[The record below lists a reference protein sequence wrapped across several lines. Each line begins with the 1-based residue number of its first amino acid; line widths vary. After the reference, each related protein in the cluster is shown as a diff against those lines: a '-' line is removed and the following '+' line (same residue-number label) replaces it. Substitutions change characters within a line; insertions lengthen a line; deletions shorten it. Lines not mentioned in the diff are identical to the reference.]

1 MKKQKAIRG
10 LAIALL
16 ITLFC
21 LPSAVFAKAE
31 EAFEKR
37 LDLHKDGRI
46 YLKNI
51 SGDITIKGWS
61 KSEVLVKARKITQ
74 RKEDLDNISIDI
86 TRTNG
91 TVRIITN
98 YQDGGWSDFSNV
110 SVYYEL
116 FVPEKASVE
125 VETVSGNAD
134 AREIGG
140 DLGITT
146 VSGDLEIVGAGGGVR
161 ARSTSGDLKIVSAGP
176 RVRAK
181 SVSGDIYLQTITGE
195 TGLNT
200 ISGDIT
206 IRDIQ
211 GSVEVES
218 LSGGIELKGVL
229 KAENVEVKST
239 SGRIEYEGE
248 LEGRGNY
255 ILTTHSGDIYMNFTD
270 NSHFELKTKTLSGE
284 VECDFE
290 VKLSDKISNKEI
302 QGVVGKGGANLILSS
317 FSGDI
322 KIRKK

>member
-1 MKKQKAIRG
+1 MKKQRATRG

-21 LPSAVFAKAE
+21 LPSPVFAKAE
-31 EAFEKR
+31 ESFEKR
-37 LDLHKDGRI
+37 LDLDKDGKV

-51 SGDITIKGWS
+51 SGDITVKGWS
-61 KSEVLVKARKITQ
+61 KNEVLVKARKTAQ
-74 RKEDLDNISIDI
+74 RKEDLDNVSIDI
-86 TRTNG
+86 SRTNG

-98 YQDGGWSDFSNV
+98 YKRGGWSRSSNV

-125 VETVSGNAD
+125 VESVSGDAE

-146 VSGDLEIVGAGGGVR
+146 VSGDLEIVGAVGGVR
-161 ARSTSGDLKIVSAGP
+161 ARSVSGDLKIVSAGS
-176 RVRAK
+176 RVRVK
-181 SVSGDIYLQTITGE
+181 SVSGRIHLQTITGE
-195 TGLNT
+195 AGLKT
-200 ISGDIT
+200 VSGDIT

-218 LSGGIELKGVL
+218 VSGDIELKGVT
-229 KAENVEVKST
+229 KAENVEVKSIT
-239 SGRIEYEGE
+239 GRMEYEGE
-248 LEGRGNY
+248 LEERGNY
-255 ILTTHSGDIYMNFTD
+255 VLNTHSGNVHMRLPKD
-270 NSHFELKTKTLSGE
+270 SHFELEAKSMSGE

-290 VKLSDKISNKEI
+290 IRLSDKISKKEI
-302 QGVVGKGGANLILSS
+302 RGVVGKGGASLHISS

-322 KIRKK
+322 EIRKR